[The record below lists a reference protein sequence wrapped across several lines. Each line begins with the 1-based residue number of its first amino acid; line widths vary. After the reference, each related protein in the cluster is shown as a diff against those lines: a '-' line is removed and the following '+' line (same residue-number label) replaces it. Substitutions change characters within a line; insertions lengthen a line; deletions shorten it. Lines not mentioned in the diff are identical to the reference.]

1 MTCFLSIL
9 STATAYPCQNKHL
22 SAAFWLILLIPV
34 SCFTFYSLVP
44 PGDLIGLQLA
54 SERGDLRMTESNS
67 PKSAK
72 KPRWTSLEICL
83 ITIVSLLFIIIIAL
97 IILFATQKTGLCRLS
112 AHAASRLIENMDA
125 SMDPC
130 DDFYQYACGGW
141 LKKNIIPETSSR
153 YSTFDILRDEL
164 EVILKVVGEATALTK
179 AKTLYKSCTNER
191 KSAHRGGG
199 PLLDMLPDVFEWPIA
214 VNEWETNY
222 GKSWRLEDV
231 IAKLNEKYGTQL
243 LVNFFVGSDDKDSN
257 SHIIHFDQQTSLG
270 LLSRDYYTCT
280 GPYAEACQA
289 YEQFMIDLAK
299 LIRTDRGLDINETF
313 IQQEVA
319 RVMALESEIANAT
332 DTPEDRNNPVLLYNK
347 MELGDLNANFTL
359 EVDSQQF
366 DWSYFT
372 AKIMNTVNISVSDTE
387 KVINYSPNYYRRL
400 NLLLSRYTKR
410 DLQNYLVWRFAMNM
424 VVGLSRA
431 YRDTRKAFRKALSGT
446 TSEAAVWR
454 QCAVYVNNNMDNAV
468 GRLYV
473 QEAFSEKSKELMIK
487 DIREVFISNLD
498 DLTWMDA
505 LTKKAAEEK
514 ARAIRERI
522 GYSDNILNDEY
533 LNNEY
538 KDLAYS
544 AEEYFENI
552 LQNLEYMQ
560 KRRLRKLRV
569 KVNKEEWVTG
579 AAVVNAF
586 YSSSKNQIVFPA
598 GILQPPFF
606 SKGQTKSLN
615 YGGIGMVIGH
625 EITHG
630 FDDNG
635 RNYDKDGDLKDWWT
649 PDSTH
654 RFLELSKCIV
664 NQYSNFSWDLANGLH
679 LNGNNTLGEN
689 IADNGGIRQAYQ
701 AYQNYIRVHGKEPPL
716 PGINLSHD
724 QLFFLNFAQIWC
736 GTMRPEQAINSIK
749 INVHS
754 PGNFRVLGTLQNFPE
769 FAKAFKCSKGG
780 YMVPENTCRVW

>member
-1 MTCFLSIL
+1 
-9 STATAYPCQNKHL
+9 
-22 SAAFWLILLIPV
+22 
-34 SCFTFYSLVP
+34 
-44 PGDLIGLQLA
+44 
-54 SERGDLRMTESNS
+54 
-67 PKSAK
+67 
-72 KPRWTSLEICL
+72 
-83 ITIVSLLFIIIIAL
+83 TIVSLLFIVIVSL
-97 IILFATQKTGLCRLS
+97 IILFATHKNDEICTTADCTQS
-112 AHAASRLIENMDA
+112 ASRLLENMDA
-125 SMDPC
+125 TVDPC
-130 DDFYQYACGGW
+130 DNFYQYACGGW
-141 LKKNIIPETSSR
+141 LKKNIIPESTSR

-164 EVILKVVGEATALTK
+164 EVILKGDICDFNQLK
-179 AKTLYKSCTNER
+179 KCIFSPYI
-191 KSAHRGGG
+191 RGGA
-199 PLLDMLPDVFEWPIA
+199 PLLQMLPDVFEWPIA
-214 VNEWETNY
+214 VDDWEAHY
-222 GKSWRLEDV
+222 GATWRLEDV
-231 IAKLNEKYGTQL
+231 VARLNEKYETQL
-243 LVNFFVGSDDKDSN
+243 LVNFFVGTDDRDSN
-257 SHIIHFDQQTSLG
+257 SHIIHVGQSSLG
-270 LLSRDYYTCT
+270 LLSRDYYSCS
-280 GPYAEACQA
+280 GAYGEACRA
-289 YEQFMIDLAK
+289 YEQFMVDLAK
-299 LIRTDRGLDINETF
+299 LIRTDRELVINEAD
-313 IQQEVA
+313 IREEVT
-319 RVMALESEIANAT
+319 RVFDLEKDIANAT

-347 MELGDLNANFTL
+347 MELGDMNANFTL
-359 EVDSQQF
+359 EVENKTF
-366 DWSYFT
+366 NWSYLT
-372 AKIMNTVNISVSDTE
+372 AKIMNTVNITVPDTE
-387 KVINYSPNYYRRL
+387 KIINYSPNYYRKL
-400 NLLLSRYTKR
+400 NVLLAKYTKR
-410 DLQNYLVWRFAMNM
+410 DLQNYMVWRFAMNM

-454 QCAVYVNNNMDNAV
+454 QCALYVNNNLENSV

-473 QEAFSEKSKELMIK
+473 QEAFSEKSKELEMIK

-505 LTKKAAEEK
+505 QTKKAAEEK

-522 GYSDNILNDEY
+522 GYSDNIMEDQF

-538 KDLAYS
+538 KDLNYS
-544 AEEYFENI
+544 SEEYFENI
-552 LQNLEYMQ
+552 LKNLEFAQ
-560 KRRLRKLRV
+560 KKRLRKLRV

-649 PDSTH
+649 PDSTQ

-664 NQYSNFSWDLANGLH
+664 DQYGNFSWDLANGIH

-701 AYQNYIRVHGKEPPL
+701 AYKNYVALHGEEPPL

-736 GTMRPEQAINSIK
+736 GTHRPKQAINSIK
-749 INVHS
+749 VDVHS
-754 PGNFRVLGTLQNFPE
+754 PGKFRVLGSLQNFPE
-769 FAKAFKCSKGG
+769 FARAFKCSKNS
-780 YMVPENTCRVW
+780 YMVPENVCRVW

>member
-1 MTCFLSIL
+1 RGRS
-9 STATAYPCQNKHL
+9 
-22 SAAFWLILLIPV
+22 LL
-34 SCFTFYSLVP
+34 
-44 PGDLIGLQLA
+44 
-54 SERGDLRMTESNS
+54 MTETNP

-72 KPRWTSLEICL
+72 KPRWTSLEIGL
-83 ITIVSLLFIIIIAL
+83 ITIVSLLFIVIVAL
-97 IILFATQKTGLCRLS
+97 IILFATQKTDEICTTADCTQS
-112 AHAASRLIENMDA
+112 ASRLIENMDA
-125 SMDPC
+125 TVDPC
-130 DDFYQYACGGW
+130 DNFYQYACGGW

-164 EVILKVVGEATALTK
+164 EVILKGVLEKTVEGEADALIK
-179 AKTLYKSCTNER
+179 AKTLYKSCTNE
-191 KSAHRGGG
+191 SLIELRGGA

-214 VNEWETNY
+214 VDNWEANY
-222 GKSWRLEDV
+222 GRTWRLEDV
-231 IAKLNEKYGTQL
+231 VAKLNEKYGTQL
-243 LVNFFVGSDDKDSN
+243 LVNFFVGTDDRDSN
-257 SHIIHFDQQTSLG
+257 SHIIHVGQTSLG
-270 LLSRDYYTCT
+270 LLSRDYYACT
-280 GPYAEACQA
+280 GPYAEACRA

-299 LIRTDRGLDINETF
+299 LIRADRGLAINETR
-313 IQQEVA
+313 IREEVT
-319 RVMALESEIANAT
+319 RVMDLERNIANAT

-359 EVDSQQF
+359 EVESQVF

-372 AKIMNTVNISVSDTE
+372 AKIMDTVNITVPDTE
-387 KVINYSPNYYRRL
+387 KIINYSPNYYRRL
-400 NLLLSRYTKR
+400 NLILTFFEHHSSPHR
-410 DLQNYLVWRFAMNM
+410 DLQNYMVWRFAMNM

-454 QCAVYVNNNMDNAV
+454 QCALYVNNNMDNAV

-487 DIREVFISNLD
+487 DIREVFISNLN

-505 LTKKAAEEK
+505 ETKKAAEEK

-522 GYSDNILNDEY
+522 GYSDNIMDDKY

-538 KDLAYS
+538 KDLSYN

-552 LQNLEYMQ
+552 LQNLEYVQ
-560 KRRLRKLRV
+560 KKRLRKLRV

-606 SKGQTKSLN
+606 SKGQAKSLN

-649 PDSTH
+649 PDSTQ

-664 NQYSNFSWDLANGLH
+664 DQYGNFSWDLANGLNAYKNYVNEH
-679 LNGNNTLGEN
+679 GE
-689 IADNGGIRQAYQ
+689 
-701 AYQNYIRVHGKEPPL
+701 EPPL
-716 PGINLSHD
+716 PGIELSHD
-724 QLFFLNFAQIWC
+724 QLFFLNFAQVWC
-736 GTMRPEQAINSIK
+736 GTHRPEQAVNSIK
-749 INVHS
+749 VDVHS
-754 PGNFRVLGTLQNFPE
+754 PGKFRVLGSLQNFPE
-769 FAKAFKCSKGG
+769 FAKAFNCNKSS
-780 YMVPENTCRVW
+780 YMVPDNICRVW

>member
-1 MTCFLSIL
+1 
-9 STATAYPCQNKHL
+9 
-22 SAAFWLILLIPV
+22 
-34 SCFTFYSLVP
+34 
-44 PGDLIGLQLA
+44 
-54 SERGDLRMTESNS
+54 
-67 PKSAK
+67 
-72 KPRWTSLEICL
+72 
-83 ITIVSLLFIIIIAL
+83 
-97 IILFATQKTGLCRLS
+97 
-112 AHAASRLIENMDA
+112 MDA
-125 SMDPC
+125 SVDPC
-130 DDFYQYACGGW
+130 DNFYQYACGGW

-164 EVILKVVGEATALTK
+164 EVILKGVLEETVEGEAGALTK
-179 AKTLYKSCTNER
+179 AKTLYKSCTNE
-191 KSAHRGGG
+191 SLIELRGGE

-214 VNEWETNY
+214 VNNWEANY
-222 GKSWRLEDV
+222 GKNWRLEDV
-231 IAKLNEKYGTQL
+231 VARLNEKYGTQL
-243 LVNFFVGSDDKDSN
+243 LVNFFVGTDDRDSN
-257 SHIIHFDQQTSLG
+257 SHIIHVGQTSLG
-270 LLSRDYYTCT
+270 LLSRDYYACS
-280 GPYAEACQA
+280 GPYSEACRA
-289 YEQFMIDLAK
+289 YEKFMIDLAK
-299 LIRTDRGLDINETF
+299 LIRTDRGLAVNETS
-313 IQQEVA
+313 IRQEVT
-319 RVMALESEIANAT
+319 RIMDLERDIANAT

-359 EVDSQQF
+359 EVF

-372 AKIMNTVNISVSDTE
+372 AKIMDTVNISVPDTE

-400 NLLLSRYTKR
+400 NLILARYSKR
-410 DLQNYLVWRFAMNM
+410 DLQNYMVWRFAMNM

-454 QCAVYVNNNMDNAV
+454 QCALYVNNNMDNAV

-473 QEAFSEKSKELMIK
+473 QEAFSEKSKELVSG
-487 DIREVFISNLD
+487 DIRQVFISNLD

-505 LTKKAAEEK
+505 ETKKAAEEK
-514 ARAIRERI
+514 VL
-522 GYSDNILNDEY
+522 ILM
-533 LNNEY
+533 
-538 KDLAYS
+538 S
-544 AEEYFENI
+544 FI
-552 LQNLEYMQ
+552 
-560 KRRLRKLRV
+560 KLRLCCMKMLFTV
-569 KVNKEEWVTG
+569 CLFNSPLRVACRWVTG

-606 SKGQTKSLN
+606 SKGQAKSLN

-649 PDSTH
+649 PDSTQ

-664 NQYSNFSWDLANGLH
+664 NQYGNFSWDLANGLH

-701 AYQNYIRVHGKEPPL
+701 AYRNYVKEHGEEPTL
-716 PGINLSHD
+716 PGIDLSHD
-724 QLFFLNFAQIWC
+724 QLFFLNFAQVWC
-736 GTMRPEQAINSIK
+736 GTHRPEQAVNSIK
-749 INVHS
+749 VDVHS
-754 PGNFRVLGTLQNFPE
+754 PGKFRVLGSLQNFPE
-769 FAKAFKCSKGG
+769 FAKAFSCNKSS